1 LRAKLHQH
9 CAPVLAVLLLV
20 TSMVAAATSCGQDR
34 GQEEQ
39 SNEESSGSASGS
51 GSGSGSGSASGS
63 ESSVPEANVESTP
76 ALEAAVENY
85 RAYVIGQ
92 ANQLAEETPQFTD
105 AVTAGNI
112 EQAKELYAPVRMHW
126 ERIEPIAAS
135 LGDLDPK
142 IDARE
147 GDVPED
153 EWMGFHRIEHALWV
167 DNTTEGQEEYATQLQ
182 ADVEQLQ
189 QDAQGLELQ
198 PADLVTGSIEL
209 LNEVSAEKI
218 TGEEERYSH
227 TDLYDIQ
234 ANVEGSEAAF
244 DALEPSLEEKDPE
257 LVAEIEE
264 RFDAVYETLEPYRQG
279 DGWVSYADLDE
290 DERRQISQSIDA
302 LAEPLSQVGHALE
315 S

>member
-1 LRAKLHQH
+1 VVAPAV
-9 CAPVLAVLLLV
+9 APVAAL
-20 TSMVAAATSCGQDR
+20 VAALVAAPAVALVAAPAVAQQAADSPV
-34 GQEEQ
+34 
-39 SNEESSGSASGS
+39 
-51 GSGSGSGSASGS
+51 S
-63 ESSVPEANVESTP
+63 EADVESTP
-76 ALEAAVENY
+76 QLETSVENY
-85 RAYVIGQ
+85 RAYVIEQ
-92 ANQLAEETPQFTD
+92 TDQLAEETPQFTA
-105 AVTAGNI
+105 AVIAGDLD
-112 EQAKELYAPVRMHW
+112 QAKVLYAPVRMHW

-147 GDVPED
+147 GDVPDD
-153 EWMGFHRIEHALWV
+153 EWMGFHRLEKALWL
-167 DNTTEGQEEYATQLQ
+167 DNAAEDQEEYATQLH
-182 ADVEQLQ
+182 ADIEQLQ
-189 QDAQGLELQ
+189 QEAQGLELQ

-234 ANVEGSEAAF
+234 ANVEGSEVAF
-244 DALEPSLEEKDPE
+244 KALEPALEEKDSE

-264 RFDAVYETLEPYRQG
+264 RFNAVYEALEPYRQG
-279 DGWVSYADLDE
+279 DGWVPYTDLD
-290 DERRQISQSIDA
+290 DNERRQISQSIDA